1 MNHTASVSYSC
12 SQAQHS
18 IVTPVKGPSRSSVL
32 DRVGTPDKAG
42 LEKSLSIIKLVHAC
56 PEEVTHQA
64 SLDLLVQLYSACLD
78 AHLFPNLTTELY
90 FITQLLTVQG
100 SEESEF
106 EDGSVSGDIE
116 DINYFKTVHNA
127 VYFAVRILD
136 GQFPLV
142 RQLDR
147 PTLRLLSENERVAEF
162 SPDLHTK
169 LKNAFEAAIDRRN
182 SSTPFTPFRSVSFQ
196 ADTDNRKNFP
206 SDRTFHL
213 FKKQRDRFYEVLREW
228 EAKKQTPGW
237 NTELRLGDKIRG
249 IVGNKTEL
257 ANHLHLSRLFLSQLI
272 TTCKGAQRQWTKG
285 DYENISSLMELRKM
299 NPDKYLKL
307 QDRFIRPFSCGGP
320 CPPASFPGHQQF
332 FHDFIVAAASP
343 VFNQHLSNLLSSRI
357 AELNDTDFGDAHTA
371 FNKHQMTAE
380 DHESECEAFANTL
393 LMLQLLARFLGLIAF
408 LPYQSPDPLPQNLL
422 QDLAVVRSSM
432 SLPLDLQKYAED
444 AVKRG
449 RLALTI
455 PWMVE
460 FLALMDPVAPN
471 IDFMRSL
478 LQQLRRILNHSWH
491 HLKVSGFSYSGLLVV
506 TSLGWLFD
514 QPCLPEGH
522 FFAELPSTNKD
533 AQLSFAFS
541 SDSLDG
547 LSLVTQEV
555 FYSCCPYFGE
565 MRYLLTEFSL
575 GSRSKTTVRKL
586 NLVTSDNFLPPPVKE
601 TKKDVQME
609 LQENFFHLHP
619 ASLRRTVEF
628 VSERTASNFIKYL
641 RANSLPDSLAACVKE
656 IGDLLTRMP
665 SVHSSRA
672 KEKAQQEIPL
682 KAQNLCTGQRK
693 KMLEAQKEFCYG
705 RIAESLK
712 LLLPEDHPESV
723 IVTATAI
730 ACRIAKT
737 KIQNWIHKNVTV
749 GTALNF
755 VFFY

>member
-1 MNHTASVSYSC
+1 MW
-12 SQAQHS
+12 
-18 IVTPVKGPSRSSVL
+18 RSMS
-32 DRVGTPDKAG
+32 
-42 LEKSLSIIKLVHAC
+42 S
-56 PEEVTHQA
+56 
-64 SLDLLVQLYSACLD
+64 
-78 AHLFPNLTTELY
+78 
-90 FITQLLTVQG
+90 
-100 SEESEF
+100 
-106 EDGSVSGDIE
+106 
-116 DINYFKTVHNA
+116 
-127 VYFAVRILD
+127 
-136 GQFPLV
+136 GQFP
-142 RQLDR
+142 R
-147 PTLRLLSENERVAEF
+147 
-162 SPDLHTK
+162 
-169 LKNAFEAAIDRRN
+169 
-182 SSTPFTPFRSVSFQ
+182 TPAV
-196 ADTDNRKNFP
+196 
-206 SDRTFHL
+206 
-213 FKKQRDRFYEVLREW
+213 
-228 EAKKQTPGW
+228 
-237 NTELRLGDKIRG
+237 
-249 IVGNKTEL
+249 
-257 ANHLHLSRLFLSQLI
+257 
-272 TTCKGAQRQWTKG
+272 
-285 DYENISSLMELRKM
+285 
-299 NPDKYLKL
+299 
-307 QDRFIRPFSCGGP
+307 
-320 CPPASFPGHQQF
+320 

-357 AELNDTDFGDAHTA
+357 AE
-371 FNKHQMTAE
+371 
-380 DHESECEAFANTL
+380 
-393 LMLQLLARFLGLIAF
+393 
-408 LPYQSPDPLPQNLL
+408 
-422 QDLAVVRSSM
+422 M

-514 QPCLPEGH
+514 
-522 FFAELPSTNKD
+522 
-533 AQLSFAFS
+533 
-541 SDSLDG
+541 
-547 LSLVTQEV
+547 
-555 FYSCCPYFGE
+555 
-565 MRYLLTEFSL
+565 
-575 GSRSKTTVRKL
+575 
-586 NLVTSDNFLPPPVKE
+586 
-601 TKKDVQME
+601 ME

-749 GTALNF
+749 VCNRPELWTNQMPSLCIRLWRGVLRGYVELSPLHSRLAHNLLAQASADQQVYELLDDFLTTLVKEGLLLDSDLEVDAS
-755 VFFY
+755 Y